1 MEIENVL
8 EKLGFS
14 PNEIKVYLTLNDHG
28 STKAGRI
35 SKLAKIDRSS
45 GYNSLKSLRPYNGAK
60 ELNINCF
67 HCFKGISSRS
77 SFSEGKFSIFFDSGI
92 ERNLPHVSNLLP

>member
-35 SKLAKIDRSS
+35 SKLAKK
-45 GYNSLKSLRPYNGAK
+45 N
-60 ELNINCF
+60 
-67 HCFKGISSRS
+67 
-77 SFSEGKFSIFFDSGI
+77 
-92 ERNLPHVSNLLP
+92 